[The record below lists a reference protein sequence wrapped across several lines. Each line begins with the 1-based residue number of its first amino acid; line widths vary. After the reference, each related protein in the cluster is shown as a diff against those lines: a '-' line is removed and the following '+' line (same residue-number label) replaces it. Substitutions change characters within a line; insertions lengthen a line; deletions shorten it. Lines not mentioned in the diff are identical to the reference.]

1 MAELLITVEI
11 IYTGRKA
18 RSLVPGYTSQQ
29 DVIKTLRTDLTALKN
44 PHPKTETIELRSIG
58 RIICSWRSH
67 DYNVWAFLCNM
78 WTCTQ
83 F

>member
-11 IYTGRKA
+11 TYTGNKA

-44 PHPKTETIELRSIG
+44 PHPKTETIELHSIG

-67 DYNVWAFLCNM
+67 DHNVWAFLFSM
-78 WTCTQ
+78 WICTQ